1 MFTFHS
7 KSLFYL
13 YRKLFLTF
21 IKDYIVNNR
30 PRFIE
35 SPLIDCILQNQHDIL
50 GLLLK
55 TPLVIDKHFLTE
67 SCNFGDVKTVKL
79 LLKYRF
85 PNKKILN
92 TQHEG
97 QTVLHHACMNE
108 KHGVDV
114 VKYLLTY
121 PGINVKAVN
130 EDGMTPMDCAKD
142 YNNPTNHKEISK
154 IIKSYKKYLSL
165 IF

>member
-1 MFTFHS
+1 MKLKLIFP
-7 KSLFYL
+7 

-21 IKDYIVNNR
+21 IKDYIVTNR

-35 SPLIDCILQNQHDIL
+35 SPLIDCILQHQHDIL
-50 GLLLK
+50 ELLLK
-55 TPLVIDKHFLTE
+55 TPLAIDKHYLTE

-79 LLKYRF
+79 LLKHRF
-85 PNKKILN
+85 PNKKILK
-92 TQHEG
+92 TLHEG
-97 QTVLHHACMNE
+97 QNVLHHACMNE

-114 VKYLLTY
+114 VKYLLTF

-142 YNNPTNHKEISK
+142 YNNPANYKEISK
-154 IIKSYKKYLSL
+154 IIKSYKK
-165 IF
+165 